1 MSFATAT
8 TLLSQAQIDGPAI
21 PGALTTS
28 SLSPNIPAPTTS
40 QLSRLRKLRPETR
53 EAVLKRLRELQAK
66 VPPSRLDD
74 QTLWSLYL
82 EAADQIIEEI
92 PGRIHPLLPP
102 EKMLLFLVDLHTQ
115 LQK

>member
-1 MSFATAT
+1 MVRCRR
-8 TLLSQAQIDGPAI
+8 QRDP
-21 PGALTTS
+21 
-28 SLSPNIPAPTTS
+28 
-40 QLSRLRKLRPETR
+40 RVRPETR

-66 VPPSRLDD
+66 LPPSRLDD

-102 EKMLLFLVDLHTQ
+102 EKMLLFLVDLQTQ